1 MVAPKPLIRR
11 SLTMPPTTFRRAEI
25 IPVCRRMLVP
35 QADRKEILQTPR
47 SSRPID
53 SKVNPKNDVAVT
65 MAPARHTR
73 GDTQMSEREATQLG
87 AGARL
92 SRTVHVVADRSGRAV
107 PLFAEGGHPL
117 RSLAVPTMAVWQPP
131 DVDGNPSGPESV
143 STDITGREHGSSRG
157 AENLVGVLEPTSE
170 GATRQDLVGAERV
183 LIIDDCTLFREI
195 LAAILAAKGIAVTST
210 AWDLSSLVTA
220 FEETDANLALLNM
233 ATRRSHLLVR
243 AAMDI
248 SPGARIIVLG
258 TPEEDEQK
266 IIACAEAGVAGYH
279 MRGDSLDDL
288 IMLIHNVAG
297 GKSICPPR
305 VSAILL
311 RRLSRLASQRQ
322 PAGRELALTTREA
335 QILKM
340 LELGRSNRDI
350 AVRLNIAVH
359 TVKNHVHNLLSK
371 LGVNTR
377 AEAAALSRTIS
388 SERGARKN

>member
-1 MVAPKPLIRR
+1 
-11 SLTMPPTTFRRAEI
+11 
-25 IPVCRRMLVP
+25 
-35 QADRKEILQTPR
+35 
-47 SSRPID
+47 
-53 SKVNPKNDVAVT
+53 
-65 MAPARHTR
+65 
-73 GDTQMSEREATQLG
+73 MSEREATELG
-87 AGARL
+87 TGARL
-92 SRTVHVVADRSGRAV
+92 PRTVSVVADRSGRAV
-107 PLFAEGGHPL
+107 PLTAEGRHPL
-117 RSLAVPTMAVWQPP
+117 RSLAVPTRAVWQPP

-143 STDITGREHGSSRG
+143 STDITGREHGSFRG
-157 AENLVGVLEPTSE
+157 AENLGGVLEPTSE

-220 FEETDANLALLNM
+220 FEETNANLVLLNM

-248 SPGARIIVLG
+248 SPDARIIVLG

-311 RRLSRLASQRQ
+311 RRLSSLASQRQ